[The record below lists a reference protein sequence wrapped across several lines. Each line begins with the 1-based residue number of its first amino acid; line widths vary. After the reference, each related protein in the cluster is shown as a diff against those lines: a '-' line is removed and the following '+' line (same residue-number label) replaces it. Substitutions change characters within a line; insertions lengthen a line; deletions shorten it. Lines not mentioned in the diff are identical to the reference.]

1 MNTGEEEERGHEKTL
16 EDGGTERCCSQ
27 GKKKGSESVKKTR
40 EFRWKTMWEKYEN
53 KNKNAHQEKHKVLWI
68 QQERRSKISKIE
80 FIKDFLITFLKQITI
95 Q

>member
-1 MNTGEEEERGHEKTL
+1 
-16 EDGGTERCCSQ
+16 
-27 GKKKGSESVKKTR
+27 
-40 EFRWKTMWEKYEN
+40 MWEKYEN